1 MDSFLKIE
9 IVKNNKTPANKWSNP
24 KNHKQYVDMN
34 VYNCAI
40 LTGKINNI
48 IVLDIDFKDN
58 GIIEFDKYIS
68 SYGKPQT
75 LIQKSPN
82 SGNHY
87 FFSYEHSN
95 KEVEYLIQNC
105 LTNKSKYRKVG
116 IDIRS
121 NGGYILASP
130 SKINGASYTVEQNKP
145 IIEMPEQLVHWLLE
159 TDELKPVKITKTSM
173 IRKKVQESVE
183 YDITDSELTTLLNN
197 LPIEYNNEVS
207 KWLIITAIMKNMNKY
222 DIWNEWSKRSSKF
235 NEYNN
240 VIYWNASTSSININ
254 YLMTV
259 LKQPLIKFHKPLPMS
274 SLMPT
279 KTITKKYVSECISYE
294 EFKKNST
301 IIIKSCTGTGKTS
314 MTAKYS
320 KQYLIENPNLQILSI
335 TNLISLGLTHLQ
347 SFDKEGIHLTSYQD
361 EPNIDTDH
369 IYCCVNSLYKLY
381 EDTSYFENKIVYIDE
396 ITSFIEYLTHCQL
409 LDSNIKSIYKVLM
422 QIVKKC
428 HKIIVSDA
436 TINENTFNFL
446 KTRTNDKRG
455 FIINEFQKY
464 KDTPAIKYNDES
476 AFLNQIRTN
485 MKNNEYF
492 LFGSDWN
499 GRVTDFYNLLQEEF
513 EDKKDDMLLI
523 TSDTNFKVGDASEQF
538 KNKFVFYSPSITT
551 AVDFSIDEKQDVF
564 IYLSGKSILPSGT
577 FQQTTRTRNIR
588 NLYYYSVATPKK
600 IEFNTPQDL
609 DDAYKSFTKTSK
621 KINEVCVA
629 MDENDEDKLIE
640 NTFYKLYTYNE
651 YLIDCYESNKNLHFR
666 NILKDNGFVLSTVG
680 KQKQLSKDVLDQ
692 MKEITENIESSLFD
706 EFLLNTKSDDI
717 KFKNLK
723 ERIEILSIPE
733 DKLTTY
739 KDVVINKNTFEN
751 HFNAIRLLKS
761 KEYIQHRINKLN
773 NTSFNVKVIN
783 STFTKLSLLHKIIE
797 DSTNPLQASLGKLNN
812 LFTIFTNET
821 VNFNIDD
828 DLFNIIKRLYR
839 SDKKKPTTKEEYLQL
854 IVSMIKH
861 LTYKDLIETDVKK
874 SNKTR
879 TYTYSL
885 NEEYLK
891 HHIELDKYANNNY
904 VNYDEYIKTRYNLKS
919 QELIED
925 SFNPD
930 LDWGIERT

>member
-1 MDSFLKIE
+1 
-9 IVKNNKTPANKWSNP
+9 
-24 KNHKQYVDMN
+24 
-34 VYNCAI
+34 
-40 LTGKINNI
+40 
-48 IVLDIDFKDN
+48 
-58 GIIEFDKYIS
+58 
-68 SYGKPQT
+68 
-75 LIQKSPN
+75 
-82 SGNHY
+82 
-87 FFSYEHSN
+87 
-95 KEVEYLIQNC
+95 
-105 LTNKSKYRKVG
+105 
-116 IDIRS
+116 
-121 NGGYILASP
+121 
-130 SKINGASYTVEQNKP
+130 
-145 IIEMPEQLVHWLLE
+145 
-159 TDELKPVKITKTSM
+159 
-173 IRKKVQESVE
+173 
-183 YDITDSELTTLLNN
+183 
-197 LPIEYNNEVS
+197 
-207 KWLIITAIMKNMNKY
+207 
-222 DIWNEWSKRSSKF
+222 
-235 NEYNN
+235 
-240 VIYWNASTSSININ
+240 
-254 YLMTV
+254 
-259 LKQPLIKFHKPLPMS
+259 
-274 SLMPT
+274 
-279 KTITKKYVSECISYE
+279 
-294 EFKKNST
+294 
-301 IIIKSCTGTGKTS
+301 
-314 MTAKYS
+314 
-320 KQYLIENPNLQILSI
+320 
-335 TNLISLGLTHLQ
+335 
-347 SFDKEGIHLTSYQD
+347 
-361 EPNIDTDH
+361 
-369 IYCCVNSLYKLY
+369 
-381 EDTSYFENKIVYIDE
+381 
-396 ITSFIEYLTHCQL
+396 
-409 LDSNIKSIYKVLM
+409 M

-499 GRVTDFYNLLQEEF
+499 GRVTDFYNLMQEEF

-523 TSDTNFKVGDASEQF
+523 TSDTNFKVGNASEQF

-600 IEFNTPQDL
+600 IEFNSPQEL
-609 DDAYKSFTKTSK
+609 DEAYKSFTKTSAK
-621 KINEVCVA
+621 VNEVCIS

-666 NILKDNGFVLSTVG
+666 NILKDNGFILSTVG

-692 MKEITENIESSLFD
+692 MKEITENIESDLFD
-706 EFLLNTKSDDI
+706 EFLTNTKSDDI

-751 HFNAIRLLKS
+751 HFNTIRLLKS
-761 KEYIQHRINKLN
+761 KEYIQHRINKLT

-797 DSTNPLQASLGKLNN
+797 PNN
-812 LFTIFTNET
+812 ILTVFTSDTINY
-821 VNFNIDD
+821 NIDD
-828 DLFNIIKRLYR
+828 DIFNMIKKLYR
-839 SDKKKPTTKEEYLQL
+839 CSKSKPTDKEEYILL
-854 IVSMIKH
+854 ITTMIKH

-904 VNYDEYIKTRYNLKS
+904 VNYDEYIKTRYNLFS

-925 SFNPD
+925 GFNID
-930 LDWGIERT
+930 LDTIIA